1 MSAVDIV
8 AEGSAGRP
16 APARK
21 ARASSPLD
29 RIGDVLAGF
38 PAVAKVI
45 KSLSFGQYAEDVML
59 ATSLLPTS
67 RGFYVDVGAF
77 HPWRG
82 SNTYKLYL
90 RGWSGLTI
98 EPNPAA
104 EAMFKRMRR
113 RDKHLVMGVA
123 GAEDT
128 LTYYE
133 FDDPKRNT
141 FSKETADVYVAE
153 NDILIGSR
161 TVACRP
167 LQAIL
172 DEHAPGQA
180 IDLMSVDC
188 EGFDLVALNSLDFA
202 RSRPAAILVE
212 DFEGFMRR
220 REGEGRSEIE
230 ALLLD
235 KGYQFLSQNLFT
247 SLFVDSMVMR
257 HQRPCAAYHVDSW
270 QFR

>member
-1 MSAVDIV
+1 M
-8 AEGSAGRP
+8 
-16 APARK
+16 
-21 ARASSPLD
+21 D
-29 RIGDVLAGF
+29 RIGDLVAGL

-59 ATSLLPTS
+59 ATSLLPTA

-77 HPWRG
+77 HPWKG

-104 EAMFKRMRR
+104 EAKFRRMRR

-123 GAEDT
+123 QTEDT

-153 NDILIGSR
+153 NDIMIGSR

-172 DEHAPGQA
+172 DEHAPGKA
-180 IDLMSVDC
+180 IDLLSVDC
-188 EGFDLVALNSLDFA
+188 EGFDELALGSLDFT

-212 DFEGFMRR
+212 DFDGFMRR
-220 REGEGRSEIE
+220 RRGEGGSGIE

-235 KGYQFLSQNLFT
+235 KGYQFISQNLFS
-247 SLFVDSMVMR
+247 SLFVDSAVIR
-257 HQRPCAAYHVDSW
+257 RQRPCPAYQCDAW